1 MRQKNVERKKLYVI
15 LVTALMLTAF
25 SCSNP
30 KPSGSGTALPAAK
43 STPHPAPAVP
53 DAGGS
58 SETPPSQ
65 AAPIPEP
72 DTGGSSETLPS
83 QDTPVPEPD
92 TGTGTE
98 LEAASASLSEE
109 QLQELYGFIKESV
122 KSGYLEPAGILPE
135 AFQWPK
141 YEVRSNGVIRDE
153 GHAWSYLNT
162 IALNYSSYG
171 TCYDI
176 KGFLYEMPDE
186 HICKLMNAVL
196 DGMVEWQKL
205 HGQEL
210 SFQEIREAIFPEY
223 EKIPQYINFLN
234 P

>member
-15 LVTALMLTAF
+15 LVTALMLAAF

-58 SETPPSQ
+58 SET
-65 AAPIPEP
+65 
-72 DTGGSSETLPS
+72 LPS
-83 QDTPVPEPD
+83 QDTPVPEHD
-92 TGTGTE
+92 IGTGTE
-98 LEAASASLSEE
+98 LETASASLSEE

-153 GHAWSYLNT
+153 GHILT
-162 IALNYSSYG
+162 QL
-171 TCYDI
+171 
-176 KGFLYEMPDE
+176 P
-186 HICKLMNAVL
+186 
-196 DGMVEWQKL
+196 
-205 HGQEL
+205 
-210 SFQEIREAIFPEY
+210 
-223 EKIPQYINFLN
+223 
-234 P
+234 

>member
-135 AFQWPK
+135 SRK
-141 YEVRSNGVIRDE
+141 
-153 GHAWSYLNT
+153 
-162 IALNYSSYG
+162 SSG
-171 TCYDI
+171 NLLQI
-176 KGFLYEMPDE
+176 VK
-186 HICKLMNAVL
+186 
-196 DGMVEWQKL
+196 
-205 HGQEL
+205 
-210 SFQEIREAIFPEY
+210 
-223 EKIPQYINFLN
+223 
-234 P
+234 

>member
-15 LVTALMLTAF
+15 LVTALMLAAF
-25 SCSNP
+25 SCGNP
-30 KPSGSGTALPAAK
+30 KPSGSDTALPATK
-43 STPHPAPAVP
+43 NTPRPAPAVP
-53 DAGGS
+53 DA
-58 SETPPSQ
+58 
-65 AAPIPEP
+65 
-72 DTGGSSETLPS
+72 GGSSETLPS

-98 LEAASASLSEE
+98 LGTASSSLSEE
-109 QLQELYGFIKESV
+109 QLQELYGFMKESV
-122 KSGYLEPAGILPE
+122 KSRYLEPAGILPE

-141 YEVRSNGVIRDE
+141 YEVLSNGVIRDE
-153 GHAWSYLNT
+153 GHAWSYFNT

-196 DGMVEWQKL
+196 DGMVEWQEL